1 MAGGRWR
8 FAGGGV
14 MAGGVM
20 AGGVKAGP
28 TYLFCLGAT
37 KAGTSWLW
45 DHLASHPECHF
56 RTIKE
61 YNFFFLSDAAGFDAA
76 ILQGRQKIARQE
88 AKIATVPHEAWAGRH
103 LADLR
108 AWQRLLERRQV
119 DLDAYRA
126 FLTEGRGAR
135 RLVGDITP
143 AYGLLGGKRLRVMM
157 DLADD
162 VRFLYLIRDPLARLW
177 SHVRMVAAHQV
188 GAGDLAMAA
197 RGVLDRLLA
206 GSTDPETKWLA
217 ERGDYPQ
224 ILTKLDRVLAGRPFR
239 VQVYED
245 MMTAAGLAKLSQ
257 FLGISAQ
264 PGAFGRVSHQGVALA
279 LPDGYRAR
287 LLAWLRPHYEFVAA
301 RFGAL
306 PEAWQHSMKEGA
318 I

>member
-1 MAGGRWR
+1 MAE
-8 FAGGGV
+8 
-14 MAGGVM
+14 
-20 AGGVKAGP
+20 P
-28 TYLFCLGAT
+28 TYMFCLGAT

-45 DHLASHPECHF
+45 DHLAGHPECHF

-61 YNFFFLSDAAGFDAA
+61 YNFFFLSDAAGFDSA

-88 AKIATVPHEAWAGRH
+88 ARVASQPSEVWAARH

-108 AWQRLLERRQV
+108 AWQGVLQRRQV
-119 DLDAYRA
+119 DLGAYRD
-126 FLTEGRGAR
+126 FLTEGRGGR
-135 RLVGDITP
+135 HLVGDITP

-157 DLADD
+157 DLAPD

-177 SHVRMVAAHQV
+177 SHVRMVAAQQ
-188 GAGDLAMAA
+188 AGDLAQAA

-206 GSTDPETKWLA
+206 GSGDNETKWLV

-224 ILTKLDRVLAGRPFR
+224 ILTKLDRILAGRPFR
-239 VQVYED
+239 VQFYED
-245 MMTAAGLAKLSQ
+245 MMTRPGLAQVSG

-279 LPDGYRAR
+279 LPDGYRGR
-287 LLAWLRPHYEFVAA
+287 LLAWLRPQYEFVAS

-306 PEAWQHSMKEGA
+306 PLAWQHSMKEA
-318 I
+318 F

>member
-1 MAGGRWR
+1 M
-8 FAGGGV
+8 
-14 MAGGVM
+14 
-20 AGGVKAGP
+20 AGP

-45 DHLASHPECHF
+45 DHLAAHPECHF

-61 YNFFFLSDAAGFDAA
+61 YNFFFLSDAASFGAA
-76 ILQGRQKIARQE
+76 IVQGEQKIARQE
-88 AKIATVPHEAWAGRH
+88 ARLASLAPGERAWAARH

-108 AWQRLLERRQV
+108 DWQRLLERRAV
-119 DLDAYRA
+119 DLDAYRD
-126 FLTEGRGAR
+126 FLTAGCGWR

-157 DLADD
+157 DLAED

-177 SHVRMVAAHQV
+177 SHVRMIAAGQ
-188 GAGDLAMAA
+188 AGDMAQAA

-206 GSTDPETKWLA
+206 GSADNETKWLT

-239 VQVYED
+239 VQFYED
-245 MMTAAGLAKLSQ
+245 MMTGAGLAKLSQ
-257 FLGISAQ
+257 FLGIAEQ
-264 PGAFGRVSHQGVALA
+264 PGAFGQISHKGVALA
-279 LPDGYRAR
+279 LPEGYRAR

-301 RFGAL
+301 RFGTL
-306 PEAWQHSMKEGA
+306 PDAWRHSMKEA
-318 I
+318 L